1 MNQTFSNKE
10 IIKKSWGIVKNN
22 LKTFIP
28 ILIVVWLL
36 QMGLSSIQTI
46 SDNTIISTLLSGISW
61 IINTLITIGLIS
73 TFLKFANGEIF
84 NIKSILDKKD
94 KFIPYVI
101 GTIYYSLIVFAGLI
115 LLIIPGIIWAI
126 RYQFYSYLIIDK
138 GMSPK
143 EALSKSK
150 EMTKG
155 QTLKLLG
162 FSAVLLLV
170 NILGALSLVVG
181 LFVSIPISMLAI
193 ALVYKKL
200 LGEGLTPEFTSPT
213 PTSTQKPVSD
223 NNMWATYRQN
233 S

>member
-10 IIKKSWGIVKNN
+10 IIKKSWGIVKSN
-22 LKTFIP
+22 LKIFIP
-28 ILIVVWLL
+28 ILIIVWLL

-46 SDNTIISTLLSGISW
+46 SDNTIITFLLSAISW

-84 NIKSILDKKD
+84 NFKSVLDKKD

-101 GTIYYSLIVFAGLI
+101 GTIYYSLIVFAGII

-143 EALSKSK
+143 EALVKSK

-155 QTLKLLG
+155 KTLKLLG
-162 FSAVLLLV
+162 FGIILFLINLLGVL
-170 NILGALSLVVG
+170 ALVVG
-181 LFVSIPISMLAI
+181 LFVSIPVSMLAI
-193 ALVYKKL
+193 ALAYKKL
-200 LGEGLTPEFTSPT
+200 LGEGVTPEFTSPT
-213 PTSTQKPVSD
+213 PTQNPVSE

>member
-10 IIKKSWGIVKNN
+10 IVKKSWGIVKSN
-22 LKTFIP
+22 LKIFIP
-28 ILIVVWLL
+28 ILIIVWLL
-36 QMGLSSIQTI
+36 QIGLSSIQTI
-46 SDNTIISTLLSGISW
+46 SDNTIITLLLSAISW

-84 NIKSILDKKD
+84 NFKSVLDKKD

-101 GTIYYSLIVFAGLI
+101 GTIYYSLIVFAGII

-143 EALSKSK
+143 EALAKSK

-155 QTLKLLG
+155 KTLKLLG
-162 FSAVLLLV
+162 FGIVLFLI
-170 NILGALSLVVG
+170 NILGLLALVVG
-181 LFVSIPISMLAI
+181 LFISIPVSMLAI

-200 LGEGLTPEFTSPT
+200 FGEDVTPEFTSPT
-213 PTSTQKPVSD
+213 PTQNPVSN